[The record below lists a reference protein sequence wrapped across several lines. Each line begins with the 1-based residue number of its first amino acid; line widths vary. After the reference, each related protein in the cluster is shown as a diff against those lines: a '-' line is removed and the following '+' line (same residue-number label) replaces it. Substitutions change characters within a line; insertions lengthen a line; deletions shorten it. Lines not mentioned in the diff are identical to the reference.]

1 LLFLLIFILVPII
14 EIAAFIKIGDII
26 GLWPTLGCIIL
37 TAVVGTFLL
46 RQQGLSVLQQAQGS
60 LQENQVPV
68 DSVVHGAFLL
78 IAGALLLTPG
88 FFTDAVG
95 FALLIPPAR
104 KAIALFIWNRLKD
117 RVHVHHANMG
127 TGPGP
132 GRHTG
137 DRGIVIEG
145 EVVETDEQDQAPA
158 KKGDESGS
166 AKGDGTSPWKQG

>member
-1 LLFLLIFILVPII
+1 MLFLLIFILVPII

-26 GLWPTLGCIIL
+26 GLWPTLGCIVL

-68 DSVVHGAFLL
+68 DSVIHGAFLL

-95 FALLIPPAR
+95 FTLLVPPAR

-117 RVHVHHANMG
+117 RVHVHHADMG
-127 TGPGP
+127 AGQDPR
-132 GRHTG
+132 RHAG

-145 EVVETDEQDQAPA
+145 EVVETDEQDRPPS
-158 KKGDESGS
+158 KNGDDSGPS
-166 AKGDGTSPWKQG
+166 KGDGSSPWKQG